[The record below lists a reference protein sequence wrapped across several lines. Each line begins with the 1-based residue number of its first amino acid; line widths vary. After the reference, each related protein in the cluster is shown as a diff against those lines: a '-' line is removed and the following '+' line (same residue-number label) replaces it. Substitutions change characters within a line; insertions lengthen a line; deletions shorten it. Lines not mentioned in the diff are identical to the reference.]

1 MNTLD
6 CGAKFIFSGICF
18 QYGDI
23 WKTSEHFKIFD
34 KISKENETYLGG
46 EDKIS
51 TNL

>member
-6 CGAKFIFSGICF
+6 CGAKFIFSGIWF

-23 WKTSEHFKIFD
+23 WKTSEHFKILD